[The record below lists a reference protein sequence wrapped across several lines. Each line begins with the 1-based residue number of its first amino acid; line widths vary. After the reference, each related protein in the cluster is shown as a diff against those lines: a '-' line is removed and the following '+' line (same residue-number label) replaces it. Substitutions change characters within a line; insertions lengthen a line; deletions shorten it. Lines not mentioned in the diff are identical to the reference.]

1 MAVTRLDL
9 ISREPLLGG
18 QTFGAAGAYEV
29 LKGTVTFTADPAHP
43 CNQGITDIALA
54 ARNRTGQVEWWADI
68 ALLRP
73 TTSARSNRRLFFE
86 VINRG
91 RVRTFSRFDHVADT
105 PDLSDPKYL
114 GDAFVL
120 QQGYTMAWCGW
131 QWDVMRV
138 DGLYGAGM
146 PQAMDGTTPIGGQV
160 LCQWWP
166 QTTTPTLI
174 LADRMH
180 QPYPTVDVDDPHAV
194 LTVRDSENAPRQVIP
209 REQWSFA
216 RVTRGEAVPATTSVL
231 LEGAFRAG
239 KIYECVYRTRHAPV
253 AGLGLLA
260 VRDVVSYLK
269 YETDAQ
275 RNPCAGGLDYA
286 YGFGA
291 SQSGRFL
298 RHFLYLGLN
307 RDEADRQVFDGLMPH
322 VAGAQRGEFN
332 RRFAQPSATALQGP
346 NTVFPFT
353 DAEQVDPVTDQR
365 DGLLRRLASS
375 GHCPKILY
383 TNSSAEYWRGDA
395 GLSHISVD
403 GTADIA
409 LPDTVRCYLFAGTQ
423 HTPGTLPLTDRAGDG
438 SRGQQPM
445 NSVDYSPLLRAALV
459 NLDRWVT
466 HKEPPPPSCY
476 PRVADGTAVPPA
488 SLAPLFQS
496 LPGGKFPSI
505 FSQPHRLD
513 FGATWEQGIAAE
525 LPPKVGVPYAML
537 VPAVD
542 ADGNEIA
549 GIRLPE
555 LAVPLAT
562 YTGWNLRH
570 PSHGA
575 PEQSLRMQGS
585 TIRFAPT
592 QSAREQAGDP
602 RPAIAERYASR
613 EVYRELVV
621 KAAEAL
627 SAYGYLLAA
636 DVKGMV
642 QRALQRYDA
651 FMAQS

>member
-1 MAVTRLDL
+1 MAVTRLD
-9 ISREPLLGG
+9 ITSREPLLDGKA
-18 QTFGAAGAYEV
+18 FGATGAYEV
-29 LKGTVTFTADPAHP
+29 LHGSVTFAADPTHP
-43 CNQGITDIALA
+43 CQQGITDIANA
-54 ARNRTGQVEWWADI
+54 ARNRAGQVEWWADFT
-68 ALLRP
+68 LLQP
-73 TTSARSNRRLFFE
+73 VTPSRSNRRLFFE

-91 RVRTFSRFDHVADT
+91 RVRTFARFDHVADT
-105 PDLSDPKYL
+105 PNLSDPNYL

-131 QWDVMRV
+131 QWDVMRM

-146 PQAMDGTTPIGGQV
+146 PQTLENGTQASGPV

-166 QTTTPTLI
+166 QTTTPSLV

-180 QPYPTVDVDDPHAV
+180 QPYPTIDVDDPQAV
-194 LTVRDSENAPRQVIP
+194 LTVRDAENAPRQVIP

-239 KIYECVYRTRHAPV
+239 KIYECVYRTRNAPV

-269 YETDAQ
+269 YEPDAQ
-275 RNPCAGGLDYA
+275 RNPCAGGLEYA

-332 RRFAQPSATALQGP
+332 RRFAQPSSTALQGP

-365 DGLLRRLASS
+365 DGLLRRLNSS

-395 GLSHISVD
+395 ALGHVSVD
-403 GTADIA
+403 GHTDVA
-409 LPDTVRCYLFAGTQ
+409 LPDTVRMYLFAGTQ
-423 HTPGTLPLTDRAGDG
+423 HTPGKLPLTDRAGDG
-438 SRGQQPM
+438 TRGQQPM
-445 NSVDYSPLLRAALV
+445 NSLDYSPLLRAALV
-459 NLDRWVT
+459 NLDRWVSHNT
-466 HKEPPPPSCY
+466 PPPPSCY

-488 SLAPLFQS
+488 QLASVFQS
-496 LPGGKFPSI
+496 LPGGKFPSL
-505 FSQPHRLD
+505 FPQPHRLD
-513 FGATWEQGIAAE
+513 FGATWDQGIAAV
-525 LPPKVGVPYAML
+525 LPPHVGEPYAML

-555 LAVPLAT
+555 LSVPLAT

-570 PSHGA
+570 PAHGA
-575 PEQSLRMQGS
+575 PDQSLRMQGS
-585 TIRFAPT
+585 TICFAPT
-592 QSAREQAGDP
+592 ASAREQSGDP
-602 RPAIAERYASR
+602 RLAIAERYASP
-613 EVYRELVV
+613 EQYRALVQQ
-621 KAAEAL
+621 AAEAL
-627 SAYGYLLAA
+627 SAQGYLLAA
-636 DVKGMV
+636 DVDAVV
-642 QRALQRYDA
+642 QRAMRRYEA
-651 FMAQS
+651 FMTQG